1 MLWGGMGGCGGLERG
16 GIWDEGMEQPPET
29 MTRIGLGCP
38 RAMRERGPHV
48 ASMPHASGWICLRPS
63 CSGAWIATQGIAP
76 PLTDPGS
83 GARGS
88 VDEVP
93 EIHNRR
99 LSLYGGSAEF
109 GLRTDG
115 FAPGQVPDGLIQA
128 LRIAL
133 FENE

>member
-1 MLWGGMGGCGGLERG
+1 MSPTCLWL
-16 GIWDEGMEQPPET
+16 DLPPSELQ
-29 MTRIGLGCP
+29 RRLD
-38 RAMRERGPHV
+38 RE
-48 ASMPHASGWICLRPS
+48 SGDR
-63 CSGAWIATQGIAP
+63 P

-83 GARGS
+83 GTRGS

-99 LSLYGGSAEF
+99 LSLYGGLAEF

-115 FAPGQVPDGLIQA
+115 FAQGQVPDGLIPA
-128 LRIAL
+128 LRAAL